1 MAFLISLRYHLER
14 MYYFLKLK
22 LRMGNYQNYKNTD
35 SENLSDTDAGPR
47 YMVQINDFLI
57 ERLVDLPRDIRQS
70 TVNTIMLNAETLP
83 ITEEEPNSV
92 AFIVKD
98 ENSDDMFME
107 LEYFNDGLEPFFILD
122 INEITSDEYLDY
134 FNSNKIINELEQKR
148 DL

>member
-35 SENLSDTDAGPR
+35 SENLSDTDAGPK

-98 ENSDDMFME
+98 EESNDKFME
-107 LEYFNDGLEPFFILD
+107 LEYFNDGLEPFYILD

>member
-22 LRMGNYQNYKNTD
+22 LKMGNYQNYKNTD

-70 TVNTIMLNAETLP
+70 TVNVVMSNAEELP
-83 ITEEEPNSV
+83 ITIEEPNSV
-92 AFIVKD
+92 GFIVKD
-98 ENSDDMFME
+98 QNSEDMFME
-107 LEYFNDGLEPFFILD
+107 LEYYNDGIEPFYILD

-134 FNSNKIINELEQKR
+134 LNLNKTINEIEQKR

>member
-1 MAFLISLRYHLER
+1 
-14 MYYFLKLK
+14 
-22 LRMGNYQNYKNTD
+22 MGNYQNYKNTD
-35 SENLSDTDAGPR
+35 SENLSDTDAGPK

-122 INEITSDEYLDY
+122 VNEITSDEYLDY
-134 FNSNKIINELEQKR
+134 FNSNKIINEIEQKR

>member
-1 MAFLISLRYHLER
+1 
-14 MYYFLKLK
+14 
-22 LRMGNYQNYKNTD
+22 MGNYQNYKNTD
-35 SENLSDTDAGPR
+35 SENLSDTDAGPK

-98 ENSDDMFME
+98 EESNDKFME
-107 LEYFNDGLEPFFILD
+107 LEYFNDGLEPFYILD

>member
-1 MAFLISLRYHLER
+1 MAFLISLRYHLAR

-35 SENLSDTDAGPR
+35 SENLSDTDAGPK

-122 INEITSDEYLDY
+122 VNEITSDEYLDY

>member
-22 LRMGNYQNYKNTD
+22 LKMGNYQNYKNTD
-35 SENLSDTDAGPR
+35 SENLSDTDAGPK

-122 INEITSDEYLDY
+122 VNEITSDEYLDY

>member
-1 MAFLISLRYHLER
+1 
-14 MYYFLKLK
+14 
-22 LRMGNYQNYKNTD
+22 MGNYQNYKNTD
-35 SENLSDTDAGPR
+35 SENLSDTDAGPK

-122 INEITSDEYLDY
+122 VNEITSDEYLDY

>member
-1 MAFLISLRYHLER
+1 
-14 MYYFLKLK
+14 
-22 LRMGNYQNYKNTD
+22 
-35 SENLSDTDAGPR
+35 
-47 YMVQINDFLI
+47 MVQINDFLI

-98 ENSDDMFME
+98 EESNDKFME
-107 LEYFNDGLEPFFILD
+107 LEYFNDGLEPFYILD

>member
-1 MAFLISLRYHLER
+1 
-14 MYYFLKLK
+14 
-22 LRMGNYQNYKNTD
+22 MGNYQNYKNTD

>member
-35 SENLSDTDAGPR
+35 SENLSDTDAGPK

-122 INEITSDEYLDY
+122 VNEITSDEYLDY

>member
-22 LRMGNYQNYKNTD
+22 LKMGNYQNYKNTD
-35 SENLSDTDAGPR
+35 SESLSDTDAGPR

-70 TVNTIMLNAETLP
+70 TVNVVMSNAEELP
-83 ITEEEPNSV
+83 ITIEEPNSV
-92 AFIVKD
+92 GFIVKD
-98 ENSDDMFME
+98 QNSEDMFME
-107 LEYFNDGLEPFFILD
+107 LEYYNDGIEPFYILD
-122 INEITSDEYLDY
+122 INEISSDEYLDY